1 MTAAQ
6 YAQLHDALA
15 IGIKA
20 CDVNRA
26 RAESLGTY
34 DLRGVW
40 IANRDQI
47 EQARILLA
55 TLFTTGEGA

>member
-1 MTAAQ
+1 MTASE

-34 DLRGVW
+34 DLHGIW

-47 EQARILLA
+47 EAARVLLA
-55 TLFTTGEGA
+55 ELYTKEEST